1 MSRPPLFFIIVVV
14 VIALL
19 AAQRF
24 VQQRRQSAADAAAIP
39 HSLRATLTEKQALP
53 SPLRSRQREEIVA
66 ETQRYRVQFSAVD
79 GSALRFTLPEQACAE
94 LVPGMQGILRVQGSR
109 FISFTPDAA

>member
-24 VQQRRQSAADAAAIP
+24 VQQRRQNAADAAAVA
-39 HSLRATLTEKQALP
+39 HSFRATLTEKQALP

-66 ETQRYRVQFSAVD
+66 ETLRYRLRFTTTD
-79 GSALRFTLPEQACAE
+79 GSTLSFTLPERACAE
-94 LVPGMQGILRVQGSR
+94 LAPGMQGMLRVQGSR
-109 FISFTPDAA
+109 FISFTADAA